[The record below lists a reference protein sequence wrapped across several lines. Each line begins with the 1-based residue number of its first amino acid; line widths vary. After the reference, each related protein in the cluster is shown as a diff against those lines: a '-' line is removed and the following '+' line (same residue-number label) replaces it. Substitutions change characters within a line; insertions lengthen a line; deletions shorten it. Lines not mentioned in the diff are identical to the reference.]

1 MRQHAH
7 GRLQVNA
14 REASYRLMLW
24 KLINGLLGAWREGRR
39 GAKSP
44 RRDPGSATCRTGGDS
59 GGKTASG
66 LLEDLVRQA
75 EMLAKSGQLNAALEC
90 YCACVQAYPQGLSAY
105 LGMGN
110 VLVDLWSIEEAVATY
125 GKALALAPHSSAIF
139 SALLF
144 HSHYLAA
151 PDQTRMFALHRRFG
165 EMMRK
170 ANSPGNEN
178 FALAEYPERRLR
190 VGYVSPNFSRHSVGY
205 FVEPVIR
212 HHDRSRYE
220 IYCYYTHQLSDET
233 TERIRGLANGWRD
246 IADAPDDAVEKMIR
260 DDCIDILVD
269 LAGHSKG
276 NRLGVFARKP
286 APIQMTWLGYPDTT
300 GLDAIDYRI
309 TDRVADPEPDAEQ
322 RHTERLLRIE
332 DVFLCYQPPEDSPPA
347 CAPVRSASEVV
358 FASCNNIAKLNEQT
372 IQAWAQIL
380 GQVPGSR
387 IIVKSAPLGY
397 PDTVD
402 RVLDCFER
410 NGIDT
415 ERIELRGWIADRR
428 QHLELYANI
437 DIALDTFPY
446 NGTTTTCE
454 ALWMGVP
461 VVSLAGTVHMSRV
474 GATILRC
481 AGLNEFVAESM
492 EEYAG
497 IAIAIAHDQTRRKS
511 LRATL
516 RDKLLASPLL
526 DHAGFT
532 RKLERHFR
540 QSWAAWCNRQRAGC

>member
-24 KLINGLLGAWREGRR
+24 KLISGLLDAWRKRKR
-39 GAKSP
+39 DAKSP
-44 RRDPGSATCRTGGDS
+44 RRDSDSATRRTGGDN
-59 GGKTASG
+59 GGKAAGSS
-66 LLEDLVRQA
+66 LEDLVRQA

-90 YCACVQAYPQGLSAY
+90 YRACVQTYPQGLSAY

-110 VLVDLWSIEEAVATY
+110 MLVDLWSVEEVVATY

-144 HSHYLAA
+144 HSHYLAT
-151 PDQTRMFALHRRFG
+151 PDQKRMFALHRRFG

-170 ANSPGNEN
+170 ASSPGNDN
-178 FALAEYPERRLR
+178 FALAGDPERRIR
-190 VGYVSPNFSRHSVGY
+190 VGYLSPNFSRHSVGY
-205 FVEPVIR
+205 FAEPVIR
-212 HHDRSRYE
+212 HHDRSHYE
-220 IYCYYTHQLSDET
+220 IYCYHTHQLSDET
-233 TERIRGLANGWRD
+233 TERIRGLADGWRH
-246 IADAPDDAVEKMIR
+246 IADADDDAVEQMIR
-260 DDCIDILVD
+260 NDCIDILMD

-276 NRLGVFARKP
+276 NRLGVFAKKP

-300 GLDAIDYRI
+300 GLDAVDYRI
-309 TDRVADPEPDAEQ
+309 TDRVADPEPDAAQ
-322 RHTERLLRIE
+322 WHTERLLRIE
-332 DVFLCYQPPEDSPPA
+332 DVFLCYQPPEDSPPVTA
-347 CAPVRSASEVV
+347 RTNPASGIV
-358 FASCNNIAKLNEQT
+358 FSSCNNIAKLNEQT
-372 IQAWAQIL
+372 IRVWGKIL
-380 GQVPGSR
+380 GQLPGSR

-461 VVSLAGTVHMSRV
+461 VVSLAGTAHMSRV

-481 AGLNEFVAESM
+481 AGLNEFVAGSM
-492 EEYAG
+492 EEYAD

-511 LRATL
+511 LRAGL